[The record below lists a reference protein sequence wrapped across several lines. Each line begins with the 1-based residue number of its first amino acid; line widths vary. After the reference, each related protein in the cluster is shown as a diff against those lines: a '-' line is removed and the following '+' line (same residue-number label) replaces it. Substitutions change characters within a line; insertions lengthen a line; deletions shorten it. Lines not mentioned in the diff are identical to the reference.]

1 LQPTSPSAAIARMVG
16 IRIRVLETAG
26 SIAGPWAPTSF
37 DFVIRI
43 PALTLKSSPRLSLST
58 QSM

>member
-1 LQPTSPSAAIARMVG
+1 MVG